1 MTFFSNLGTNLFS
14 IFVTFFTFFREF
26 FVGEISLEKRK
37 TKFRIILFASLFFSY
52 FYFASNS
59 SFDYNALF
67 RSIFFNQSFPLVLSF
82 HLKLS
87 LITNKVHSFRM
98 NFRFFFFEFIFDI
111 RYVLSRIFR
120 WRNLIG
126 KEKNETRIS
135 PFARFPFSFE
145 RGCACLPGRHGV
157 PPLRS
162 WGQSISN
169 LTFLPTNDLVHRRIY
184 EPPLFLPSSIPLVY
198 FRPRFR
204 SKRFNRGI
212 IRCEIFRKLCCR
224 KRQ

>member
-1 MTFFSNLGTNLFS
+1 MLCFVPFFQSIISTCFIFSFEVKFNNKQSSFVSDEFS
-14 IFVTFFTFFREF
+14 I
-26 FVGEISLEKRK
+26 
-37 TKFRIILFASLFFSY
+37 
-52 FYFASNS
+52 
-59 SFDYNALF
+59 
-67 RSIFFNQSFPLVLSF
+67 
-82 HLKLS
+82 
-87 LITNKVHSFRM
+87 
-98 NFRFFFFEFIFDI
+98 FFFEFIFDI

-120 WRNLIG
+120 WRNLVG

>member
-14 IFVTFFTFFREF
+14 IFFTFFHEF

-98 NFRFFFFEFIFDI
+98 NFRFFFSNLFSIFVTFFHEFFVGEIW
-111 RYVLSRIFR
+111 L
-120 WRNLIG
+120 
-126 KEKNETRIS
+126 EKRKTKLGYHLLHDS
-135 PFARFPFSFE
+135 PFLSNVAAH
-145 RGCACLPGRHGV
+145 ACPAAMAYH
-157 PPLRS
+157 
-162 WGQSISN
+162 
-169 LTFLPTNDLVHRRIY
+169 H
-184 EPPLFLPSSIPLVY
+184 
-198 FRPRFR
+198 
-204 SKRFNRGI
+204 
-212 IRCEIFRKLCCR
+212 
-224 KRQ
+224 